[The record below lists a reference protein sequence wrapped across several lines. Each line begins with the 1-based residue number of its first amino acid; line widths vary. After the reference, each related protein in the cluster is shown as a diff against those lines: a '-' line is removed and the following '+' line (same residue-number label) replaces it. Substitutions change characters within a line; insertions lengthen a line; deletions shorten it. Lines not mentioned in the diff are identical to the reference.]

1 MNEFIF
7 LFIHKKK
14 KGRNTMNG
22 WSILGICLVVVS
34 LLTIVWGGYQY
45 PVNFLDTEFMSY
57 VVGGLIFATIG
68 LFLISGVP
76 VSVKI
81 VGILLSTASLLLY
94 IYGFEGMDLILKLI
108 SFVPVIGFAAWLI
121 LKVLN

>member
-1 MNEFIF
+1 
-7 LFIHKKK
+7 
-14 KGRNTMNG
+14 MNG